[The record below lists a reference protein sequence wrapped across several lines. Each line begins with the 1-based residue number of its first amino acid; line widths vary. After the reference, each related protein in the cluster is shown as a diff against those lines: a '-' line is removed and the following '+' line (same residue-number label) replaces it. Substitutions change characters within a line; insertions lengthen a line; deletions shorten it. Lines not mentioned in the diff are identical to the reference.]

1 MNDFLTSLWGPN
13 WGFHLVIVFLL
24 ALLINVG
31 RDVIK
36 RTRGWR
42 GFWLSRK
49 FSEEDL
55 YSVRRLLYLAKA
67 QRRAKGN
74 KS

>member
-1 MNDFLTSLWGPN
+1 MNDFFTSIWGPD
-13 WGFHLVIVFLL
+13 WIIHLVVVFLL
-24 ALLINVG
+24 ALLVTVG
-31 RDVIK
+31 KDMII

-55 YSVRRLLYLAKA
+55 YSVRRLLYLTKAKK
-67 QRRAKGN
+67 RRDGK
-74 KS
+74 